1 MDFGDAF
8 NLFVVKT
15 SLWSFYCLFFTDE
28 YVTSD
33 KQCFYESIFSMSLN

>member
-1 MDFGDAF
+1 MDFGGAF
-8 NLFVVKT
+8 NLFVVKKW
-15 SLWSFYCLFFTDE
+15 LWSFYYLFFTHE